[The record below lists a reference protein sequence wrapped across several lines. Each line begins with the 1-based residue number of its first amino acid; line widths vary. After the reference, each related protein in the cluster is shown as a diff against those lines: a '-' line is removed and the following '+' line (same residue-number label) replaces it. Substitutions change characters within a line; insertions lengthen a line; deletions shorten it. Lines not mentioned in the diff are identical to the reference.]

1 MGFNGS
7 GVFNPLIT
15 FSPNTLARAEDQNS
29 QDQDI
34 ATGLS
39 TCITVNGQ
47 STITAN
53 IPFNGFRIT
62 GLANPVNPQDAVTL
76 ATLSGYL
83 LPSGTVTMFAGIS
96 PPSGYLLCNGSG
108 VSRMTY
114 ATLFSAIGTS
124 FGAGDGSTIVNY
136 NANLSSVKTT
146 ALIIIVKDSSKNF
159 RDATCLIPML
169 KGHK

>member
-124 FGAGDGSTIVNY
+124 FGAGDGSTTF
-136 NANLSSVKTT
+136 NLPRHRVPHGPRRRHPRC
-146 ALIIIVKDSSKNF
+146 AL
-159 RDATCLIPML
+159 P
-169 KGHK
+169 